1 MIWLVLLAE
10 KHATVGDVGRAL
22 PAGDARA
29 VVPLIQDH
37 LPMRRRVQPVLHRI
51 ISDFPGIDT
60 KIALQIG
67 RLFLY

>member
-1 MIWLVLLAE
+1 MIWLVLLEE
-10 KHATVGDVGRAL
+10 KHAPVGDAARAL

-51 ISDFPGIDT
+51 ISGFPGINT
-60 KIALQIG
+60 KTTLQIG